1 MPSPPKTYILDT
13 NVLLHDP
20 HSLLNF
26 QDNTVLIPIEVLEE
40 IDKFKRESS
49 DRGTHARAVS
59 RLLDG
64 FRGKG
69 RLSDGVSLQSGGR
82 LQVVLP
88 HRDGIGPPTGGNDSV
103 DARLMELTREVQTA
117 DPGTPTILVT
127 KDINLRIKAD
137 ALGLCAEDYETD
149 HIRPGDLYPGTF
161 ELAVPPETF
170 ADFRRSRCFPRN
182 GEGPRLPNE
191 YCTVTSTANPKQSLL
206 ARVDPATGCLVPL
219 RDPEPIWGIR
229 PQNREQRY
237 AIDALLAEHLRLVTL
252 SGKAGTGKTLLAV
265 AAGLH
270 QVARA
275 REFRRLVIARPTIPV
290 GKELGF
296 LPGTLEEKLDPWMRP
311 IHDAL
316 DMLGDLGGNGSQRP
330 ADMMRNGT
338 IEVEALSYIRG
349 RSLAGQFIVI
359 DEAQNLTPLEAKTIL
374 SRVGPG
380 TKICFTGD
388 LSQIDTPYLD
398 FASSGFTHIISK
410 FKDTAIAA
418 HVELVKGERSELA
431 ELAANLL

>member
-1 MPSPPKTYILDT
+1 MTPANRPKHYLFDT
-13 NVLLHDP
+13 NVLVHNP
-20 HSLLNF
+20 YSLLDF
-26 QDNTVLIPIEVLEE
+26 QDNTVIIPIEVLEE

-49 DRGTHARAVS
+49 DRGAHARAVS

-64 FRGKG
+64 FRQLG
-69 RLSDGVSLQSGGR
+69 RLSDGVPLPNGGR

-88 HRDGIGPPTGGNDSV
+88 SHNGHPASERGSV
-103 DARLMELTREVQTA
+103 DDRLIELTREIQDA
-117 DPGTPTILVT
+117 HPEIPTILVT

-149 HIRPGDLYPGTF
+149 HVKPGDLYPGTF
-161 ELAVPPETF
+161 ELSIAPDAF
-170 ADFRRSRCFPRN
+170 AAFRGTGLLALN
-182 GEGPRLPNE
+182 GNGPRHPNE
-191 YCTVTSTANPKQSLL
+191 YCTLTNAANPKQSLL
-206 ARVDPATGCLVPL
+206 ARVDATSGCLVPL
-219 RDPEPIWGIR
+219 REPEPIWGIR

-237 AIDALLAEHLRLVTL
+237 ALDALLAEHVRLVTL

-265 AAGLH
+265 AAGLS
-270 QVARA
+270 QVARS
-275 REFRRLVIARPTIPV
+275 RDFRRLVIARPTVPV

-296 LPGTLEEKLDPWMRP
+296 LPGTLEEKLDPWMQP

-316 DMLGDLGGNGSQRP
+316 DMLGDLGGNGNRT

-374 SRVGPG
+374 TRVGPG
-380 TKICFTGD
+380 TKIVFAGD
-388 LSQIDTPYLD
+388 LTQIDTPYLD

-410 FKDTAIAA
+410 FKAQPIAA

-431 ELAANLL
+431 EMAADLL